1 VSLETAAVGPW
12 ASRALSYNGHP
23 IPRKLPQRCFQT
35 ERPAYRQ
42 DQRVRVHD
50 MTRAS
55 NQPGS
60 QGKAGKRH
68 TGGCQPESWGKD
80 TCTVRCMLCTS
91 LHTSMHVL
99 QTALPGCVRHCLE
112 VGMWKGDDGLKWS
125 TSMTASSVAKAQTID
140 KDHPIC
146 NLACSYL
153 AHTHVLSR
161 LLSTRKARP
170 LPSLANALVD
180 Y

>member
-12 ASRALSYNGHP
+12 ASRALSHNGHP
-23 IPRKLPQRCFQT
+23 IPRNLPQRCFQT

-68 TGGCQPESWGKD
+68 TGGCQPESWGK
-80 TCTVRCMLCTS
+80 RYMYCMLHVMHLTS
-91 LHTSMHVL
+91 HFHACAPDGTPRLR
-99 QTALPGCVRHCLE
+99 TALSRIGHVERRRRTE
-112 VGMWKGDDGLKWS
+112 MVDVNDRGLGS
-125 TSMTASSVAKAQTID
+125 EGT
-140 KDHPIC
+140 
-146 NLACSYL
+146 NY
-153 AHTHVLSR
+153 
-161 LLSTRKARP
+161 
-170 LPSLANALVD
+170 
-180 Y
+180 